1 MNGFGKY
8 LKCVGLYL
16 RAEEHLLMQ
25 IPAID
30 LKAYEYTLPEEKIAK
45 FPLAKRDASKL
56 LHYKDGE
63 ISHLNFSSI
72 PDLLPA
78 DTLLVYNDTKVIPA
92 RLIFQRQTGARIE
105 IFLLQPI
112 SPTTV
117 IPEIMLAK
125 FPVIWETMIG
135 NSKKWKDG
143 EILKGQIPFN
153 EGTITLQAKLIDRET
168 RQVEF
173 SWDNPAVA
181 FVDVVEASGEV
192 PLPPYLNRKPEKE
205 DKLRYQT
212 VYSEKEGAVAA
223 PTAGLHFT
231 PEIFEKLRAKG
242 IKEAQVTL
250 HVSAGTFQPIKASQ
264 VTEHPM
270 HSEQIHI
277 NRETIELIL
286 SHLGNVVTVGTTSV
300 RTLESL
306 YWYGV
311 KLLEG
316 KGDDLKIEKLFPYE
330 NRKNLPTATESYSA
344 ILDLMNEKSL
354 ETLMG
359 TTEIF
364 IFPGYEYKIVK
375 GLITNFHQ
383 PGSTLILLIATI
395 LGEDWKRV
403 YAEALAN
410 DYRFLSY
417 GDSSLLW
424 LE

>member
-1 MNGFGKY
+1 
-8 LKCVGLYL
+8 
-16 RAEEHLLMQ
+16 MQ

-30 LKAYEYTLPEEKIAK
+30 LSEYEYTLPEEKIAK
-45 FPLAKRDASKL
+45 YPLSKRDASKL
-56 LHYKDGE
+56 LHYRDRQ
-63 ISHLNFSSI
+63 ISHLNFSDI
-72 PDLLPA
+72 PNLLPA

-92 RLIFQRQTGARIE
+92 RLIFQRETGARIE

-125 FPVIWETMIG
+125 HPVIWETMIG
-135 NSKKWKDG
+135 NAKKWKDG
-143 EILKGQIPFN
+143 EILKGLISFKDS
-153 EGTITLQAKLIDRET
+153 TITLQARLIDRET
-168 RQVEF
+168 RKVEF
-173 SWDNPAVA
+173 RWDNSEVA

-192 PLPPYLNRKPEKE
+192 PLPPYLNRKPIEE
-205 DKLRYQT
+205 DKSRYQT

-231 PEIFEKLRAKG
+231 AEIFGQLQAKG

-270 HSEQIHI
+270 HSEQIHVNI
-277 NRETIELIL
+277 KAIEQIC
-286 SHLGNVVTVGTTSV
+286 SHLGQVVTVGTTSV

-311 KLLEG
+311 RLLEG
-316 KGDDLKIEKLFPYE
+316 KGEDLRIEKLFPYE
-330 NRKNLPTATESYSA
+330 KRESLPTAKESYEA
-344 ILDLMNEKSL
+344 ILQFMNKKSL
-354 ETLMG
+354 ETIMG

-364 IFPGYEYKIVK
+364 IFPGYEFKVVK

-395 LGEDWKRV
+395 LGDDWKRV

-410 DYRFLSY
+410 NYRFLSY

-424 LE
+424 IQ

>member
-1 MNGFGKY
+1 
-8 LKCVGLYL
+8 
-16 RAEEHLLMQ
+16 MQ

-56 LHYKDGE
+56 LHYIDGQ
-63 ISHLNFSSI
+63 ISHLNFSSL
-72 PDLLPA
+72 PELLPA

-92 RLIFQRQTGARIE
+92 RLIFQRETGARIE
-105 IFLLQPI
+105 IFLLQPT

-125 FPVIWETMIG
+125 HPVVWETMIG
-135 NSKKWKDG
+135 NAKKWKDG

-153 EGTITLQAKLIDRET
+153 ENIITLQAKLIDRET

-173 SWDNPAVA
+173 AWDNPEVA
-181 FVDVVEASGEV
+181 FVDLVEASGEV
-192 PLPPYLNRKPEKE
+192 PLPPYLNRKPVE
-205 DKLRYQT
+205 DDKSRYQT

-231 PEIFEKLRAKG
+231 PEIFEQLRSKG
-242 IKEAQVTL
+242 IKETQVTL
-250 HVSAGTFQPIKASQ
+250 HVSAGTFQPIKANQ

-270 HSEQIHI
+270 HSEQIHV
-277 NRETIELIL
+277 NRDTVNLIL
-286 SHLGNVVTVGTTSV
+286 ANLGKVVTVGTTSV

-316 KGDDLKIEKLFPYE
+316 KGEELKIEKLFPYE
-330 NRKNLPTATESYSA
+330 NRKNLPTATESYEA
-344 ILDLMNEKSL
+344 ILVFMNEKNL
-354 ETLMG
+354 ETIMG

-364 IFPGYEYKIVK
+364 IFPGYKFKVVK

-403 YAEALAN
+403 YAEALEN
-410 DYRFLSY
+410 EYRFLSY

-424 LE
+424 IP

>member
-1 MNGFGKY
+1 
-8 LKCVGLYL
+8 
-16 RAEEHLLMQ
+16 MQ

-30 LKAYEYTLPEEKIAK
+30 LKSYEYTLPEEKIAK
-45 FPLAKRDASKL
+45 FPLAKRDSSKL
-56 LHYKDGE
+56 LLYKDTQ
-63 ISHLNFSSI
+63 ISHLNFSNIS
-72 PDLLPA
+72 DLLPA
-78 DTLLVYNDTKVIPA
+78 DSLLVYNDTKVIPA
-92 RLIFQRQTGARIE
+92 RLIFQRETGARIE

-125 FPVIWETMIG
+125 HPVIWETMIG
-135 NSKKWKDG
+135 NAKKWKDG
-143 EILKGQIPFN
+143 EILKGLIPFRG
-153 EGTITLQAKLIDRET
+153 GTITLNAKLIDRAT

-173 SWDNPAVA
+173 SWDNADVA

-192 PLPPYLNRKPEKE
+192 PLPPYLNRKPVE
-205 DKLRYQT
+205 DDKSRYQT
-212 VYSEKEGAVAA
+212 VYSEKDGAVAA

-231 PEIFEKLRAKG
+231 PEILAQIKAKG
-242 IKEAQVTL
+242 IKQAQVTL
-250 HVSAGTFQPIKASQ
+250 HVSAGTFQPIKADQ

-270 HSEQIHI
+270 HSEQINV
-277 NRETIELIL
+277 NRQTIEMI
-286 SHLGNVVTVGTTSV
+286 SSQLGKVVAVGTTSV

-311 KLLEG
+311 KLIEG
-316 KGDDLKIEKLFPYE
+316 KGEELIIEKLFPYE
-330 NRKNLPTATESYSA
+330 NRESVPTAQESYEA
-344 ILDLMNEKSL
+344 ILNHMTENNL
-354 ETLMG
+354 ETIMG
-359 TTEIF
+359 STEIF
-364 IFPGYEYKIVK
+364 IFPGYEFKIVE

-424 LE
+424 IE

>member
-1 MNGFGKY
+1 M
-8 LKCVGLYL
+8 
-16 RAEEHLLMQ
+16 H

-45 FPLAKRDASKL
+45 FPLAKRDSSKL
-56 LHYKDGE
+56 LHFKDGQ
-63 ISHLNFSSI
+63 ISHLNFSDL
-72 PDLLPA
+72 PELLPA
-78 DTLLVYNDTKVIPA
+78 ETLLVYNDTKVIPA
-92 RLIFQRQTGARIE
+92 RLIFQRETGARIE

-125 FPVIWETMIG
+125 HPVTWETMIG

-143 EILKGQIPFN
+143 EILKGQLQFN
-153 EGTITLQAKLIDRET
+153 GTTITLQAKLINRESK
-168 RQVEF
+168 QVEF
-173 SWDNPAVA
+173 DWNNPDVA

-192 PLPPYLNRKPEKE
+192 PLPPYLNRKPVEE
-205 DKLRYQT
+205 DKSRYQT
-212 VYSEKEGAVAA
+212 VYSNKEGAVAA

-231 PEIFEKLRAKG
+231 SELFEKLRMKG
-242 IKEAQVTL
+242 IDETQVTL

-264 VTEHPM
+264 VTDHPM
-270 HSEQIHI
+270 HSEQIHV
-277 NRETIELIL
+277 NRETIEKII

-311 KLLEG
+311 KLLEEKG
-316 KGDDLKIEKLFPYE
+316 KELKIEKLFPYE
-330 NRKNLPTATESYSA
+330 VRESLPSAQKSYEA
-344 ILDLMNEKSL
+344 ILNYMKEHDLQ
-354 ETLMG
+354 TIMG

-364 IFPGYEYKIVK
+364 IFPGYEFKVVK

-403 YAEALAN
+403 YAEALAS

-424 LE
+424 IA